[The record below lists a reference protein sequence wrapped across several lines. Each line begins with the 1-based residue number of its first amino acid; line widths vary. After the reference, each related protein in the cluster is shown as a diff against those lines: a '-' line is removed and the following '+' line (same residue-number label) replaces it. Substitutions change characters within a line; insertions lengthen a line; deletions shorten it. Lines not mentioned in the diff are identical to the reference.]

1 MWLKHNKGVDVVSN
15 NRNVKQTKEVL
26 KELNEQNK
34 KYVLAVAQ
42 ALAFTQEDNNNKQSG
57 EEQK

>member
-1 MWLKHNKGVDVVSN
+1 MSS
-15 NRNVKQTKEVL
+15 NRNIKQTKEVL

-42 ALAFTQEDNNNKQSG
+42 ALAFTQEDNNNKQSR